1 MMINFLKKLYE
12 HRYKEVTII
21 LLGDGKTGEDNSFNI
36 IPNNIISLFIV
47 SSLILSLL
55 FVTLIIV
62 TPIGALLSTKDD
74 ALMRIEIDNIVQRVN
89 ILQDSLLSRDQQLN
103 EMKNVIRLSLDTTL
117 ITDERFG
124 SIFEAGLNYDN
135 DYTFVENTA
144 QTASRVNPSGIVFS
158 NMLNAA
164 DDFPSFFPVEG
175 THTREYDPDNFHFGI
190 DIATNTNEIITSI
203 ADGTVVNASW
213 TINDGYV
220 LTIQHAA
227 GILSVYKHCSSVTRK
242 SGDVVLKG
250 DIVGTTGDIGLS
262 STGPHLHLEI
272 WKDGISQDPE
282 LYLIK

>member
-1 MMINFLKKLYE
+1 MMINFLKQLYKQ
-12 HRYKEVTII
+12 RYKEITVI
-21 LLGDGKTGEDNSFNI
+21 LLGDGKTGEDNSFKI
-36 IPNNIISLFIV
+36 RPNNIISLFIV
-47 SSLILSLL
+47 ASLALSFL

-62 TPIGALLSTKDD
+62 TPIGSLLSTKDD
-74 ALMRIEIDNIVQRVN
+74 ALMRIEIEDIFQRVN
-89 ILQDSLLSRDQQLN
+89 GLQDSLMSRDQQLN

-117 ITDERFG
+117 ITDDRFG
-124 SIFEAGLNYDN
+124 SIFEAGLNHDN
-135 DYTFVENTA
+135 HYIYVENTA

-158 NMLNAA
+158 NMLNST
-164 DDFPSFFPVEG
+164 DDFPSFFPVDG
-175 THTREYDPDNFHFGI
+175 THTREYDPINFHFGI
-190 DIATNTNEIITSI
+190 DIATNSNEIITSI

-242 SGDVVLKG
+242 SGDIVLKG
-250 DIVGTTGDIGLS
+250 DIIGTTGDIGLN

-282 LYLIK
+282 LYLIR